1 MKSLVGSRVHLTSGG
16 GGLHWNGWT
25 RRNREE
31 DGDWTTE
38 KSGKVT
44 HISPGTY
51 QILILSLQLIL
62 SVSPMSD
69 MWPGSSLMGL
79 LCTRTM
85 LMRGVGT
92 TNLFHP
98 YHCYD
103 YRAAYL
109 NPYMIHKTLEN
120 KQWKWSCQ
128 LLCAIGFS
136 PRRWQN
142 SLLWITLP
150 KKITVSTPK
159 SHWKE
164 HHTHI
169 HTASHRIPGKAQLT
183 QHQQW
188 PMGVR
193 VYTGVC
199 FIRRAEEND
208 QLNQWPPQCMVWT
221 RKLKSKIQYWHRR
234 KCHGSAW

>member
-1 MKSLVGSRVHLTSGG
+1 MSQRMIAGAGKREVGVTGDEITGG
-16 GGLHWNGWT
+16 EQSTPDFWRGGLHWNGWT

-31 DGDWTTE
+31 DGDWTKE

-150 KKITVSTPK
+150 KKITQFPHQNHTGKST
-159 SHWKE
+159 
-164 HHTHI
+164 THI
-169 HTASHRIPGKAQLT
+169 SILPVIEFLAKH
-183 QHQQW
+183 
-188 PMGVR
+188 
-193 VYTGVC
+193 
-199 FIRRAEEND
+199 N
-208 QLNQWPPQCMVWT
+208 
-221 RKLKSKIQYWHRR
+221 
-234 KCHGSAW
+234 